1 MSKNVEYMI
10 KILIL
15 VISIFPTIM
24 AVKSIELTWVI
35 IFLLIYGLNIRLRK
49 LYLRERFFIMSLLL
63 DLVIIYY
70 LSNRFAGYT
79 YLLTCITLLDGIFY
93 LKKFLYSILLV
104 SALLVAYLIK
114 EMGFEFILLNVIIF
128 LSFVIFSIYLRLM
141 KQRLSEIEYLYDDV
155 RRYSYE
161 LEQAKKQIEIY
172 SNKVEHL
179 TQMEERNRISSEIHD
194 TIGHRLT
201 GLLFQMEAGV
211 RVISQDFT
219 KGKELLQASVE
230 NLRESI
236 DVLRETVRTMKPK
249 EYKNLIFSIQE
260 MIKKFKKDTGTNI
273 HFEVIGNSIRL
284 YPGVEMVLFKNAQE
298 GLTNAVRHG
307 KAKNIK
313 LILHFKDREVSL
325 IIRNDGNVVREFKKG
340 MGISGMEERLGFVR
354 GKLNIYSDHEFV
366 LENTIPIQ
374 NS

>member
-15 VISIFPTIM
+15 VVSIFPTIM
-24 AVKSIELTWVI
+24 AIKSTEITLVI

-49 LYLRERFFIMSLLL
+49 VYLRESFFLLSLLL

-93 LKKFLYSILLV
+93 LKKYLYSILLV
-104 SALLVAYLIK
+104 SALLIAYLIK
-114 EMGFEFILLNVIIF
+114 EMGFEFILLNVFIF

-141 KQRLSEIEYLYDDV
+141 KQRMSEIEYLYDDV

-179 TQMEERNRISSEIHD
+179 TQMEERNRISREIHD

-211 RVISQDFT
+211 RVINLDFS

-236 DVLRETVRTMKPK
+236 DVLRETVRTMRPK

-298 GLTNAVRHG
+298 ALTNAVRHG

-313 LILHFKDREVSL
+313 LILHFKDLEVSL

-366 LENTIPIQ
+366 VENTIPIQ